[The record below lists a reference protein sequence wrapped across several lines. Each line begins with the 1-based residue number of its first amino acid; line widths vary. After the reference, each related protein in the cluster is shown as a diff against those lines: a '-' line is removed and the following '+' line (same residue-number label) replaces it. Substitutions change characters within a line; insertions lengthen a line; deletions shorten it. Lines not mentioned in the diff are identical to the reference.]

1 MPGAMTLSPAIYG
14 HMRVNCHSGETSI
27 QHMYQKVSLIRS
39 IINAMKPFQSD
50 AILLL
55 VANPVD
61 LVTSIAHRLSGLPSR
76 QVIGS
81 GTFLDSVR
89 IRQLV
94 AHKLGVST

>member
-1 MPGAMTLSPAIYG
+1 MIPIYQ

-27 QHMYQKVSLIRS
+27 QHMYQKVSLVRS

-50 AILLL
+50 AVLLL

-61 LVTSIAHRLSGLPSR
+61 LLTSVAHRISGLPSR
-76 QVIGS
+76 QVVGS

-89 IRQLV
+89 IRQLL
-94 AHKLGVST
+94 ADKSGVSI